1 MKKVVSVVLFLS
13 LSLILL
19 FPCKVS
25 AKTLQDLYNE
35 LAKLQN
41 QYEAN
46 KNKKQL
52 TQAQINELNND
63 NIANINK
70 KISARPFKDLY
81 G

>member
-52 TQAQINELNND
+52 TQAQINELNNE
-63 NIANINK
+63 INT
-70 KISARPFKDLY
+70 ISK
-81 G
+81 